1 MKILR
6 VVRDLYPS
14 CVGGTELHAH
24 ELSKAQARLGHE
36 VTVLTS
42 SHDGLPEHEH
52 VDGYEVIRIKQLC
65 RPLGNGI
72 TPSLLLDL
80 AKMGNGFDI
89 IHAHSHLSFSTNI
102 CAAFRGVR
110 STPLIIT
117 NHGMMSQ
124 TAPKMFQ
131 DLYMQTVAKWT
142 LKSADRIICYTE
154 QEKAEMVGLGI
165 PKKNVAVIHNGINTN
180 LFRPRLLES
189 ESKNILWI
197 GRYTPGKG
205 VEYLIHAFA
214 QFHKTHPDFS
224 LLMIGRGP
232 NKDAMIELVQ
242 KLGLE
247 GPVKMWDFVPN
258 HEMPDIYRSARA
270 FVLPSLEEGVPRS
283 ILEAMACGV
292 PVICTELPQLVNI
305 VSGAGCV
312 VPLRDSQSI
321 AEQLDRIVRHPE
333 WATALGRE
341 GVRRARSDHSWDDTV
356 RRTLELYEKVIGID
370 NDSYIS
376 TEESSI
382 TELLNH
388 SDGVELTEPSGL
400 DGRMPDRIR

>member
-1 MKILR
+1 M
-6 VVRDLYPS
+6 VSDLYPS
-14 CVGGTELHAH
+14 VVGGLGLHAH
-24 ELSKAQARLGHE
+24 ELSKAQARLGHD
-36 VTVLTS
+36 VTVITTKT
-42 SHDGLPEHEH
+42 DDQPTYEER
-52 VDGYEVIRIKQLC
+52 DGYDIIHIRPLI
-65 RPLGNGI
+65 RPLGNAI
-72 TPSLLLDL
+72 LPTL
-80 AKMGNGFDI
+80 ATNLVDRWDDFDI

-102 CAAFRGVR
+102 CAAIRKR
-110 STPLIIT
+110 MATPLVIT
-117 NHGMMSQ
+117 NHGIMSQ
-124 TAPKMFQ
+124 TAPIGLQ
-131 DLYMQTVAKWT
+131 EIYLPTVAKWT
-142 LKSADRIICYTE
+142 FQSADKIICYTE
-154 QEKAEMVGLGI
+154 YEKAELVKLGI
-165 PKKNVAVIHNGINTN
+165 PPINVEIIHNGINTN

-247 GPVKMWDFVPN
+247 GAVRMLDFVANDKLP
-258 HEMPDIYRSARA
+258 EVYRSARA
-270 FVLPSLEEGVPRS
+270 FVLPSIEEGVPRS